1 MIFKRRT
8 KYPELQLTQRQIA
21 AMEKAPERRAKKQ
34 KAALPLLAD
43 LIEVESIDIDAVI
56 DHRKNMAAQ
65 SERLHR
71 DFDASVWRKARAEF
85 FAAPLNVQ
93 LKIALHW
100 CYSAGNHMPA
110 TPTNFSYIVRQHT
123 KPWCIADARKPRV
136 IERQKWIDALRQ
148 STPRKAA

>member
-43 LIEVESIDIDAVI
+43 LIEVESIDIDSAI
-56 DHRKNMAAQ
+56 DHRKHMAAQ
-65 SERLHR
+65 SERVHR
-71 DFDASVWRKARAEF
+71 DFDASVWRDARADF
-85 FAAPLNVQ
+85 FAQSLPTQ
-93 LKIALHW
+93 LKIAIHW
-100 CYSAGNHMPA
+100 CYSTGNHMPA
-110 TPTNFSYIVRQHT
+110 TAINFIYIVNQYT
-123 KPWCIADARKPRV
+123 KPWRIADARKPRV